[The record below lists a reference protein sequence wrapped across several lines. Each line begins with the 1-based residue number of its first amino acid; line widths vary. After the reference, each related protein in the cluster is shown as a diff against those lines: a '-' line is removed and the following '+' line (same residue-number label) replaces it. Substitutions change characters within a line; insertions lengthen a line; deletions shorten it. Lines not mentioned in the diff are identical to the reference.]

1 MIKKLIIA
9 TSMVAALVGFVAPAQ
24 AEYPTAPVQFIV
36 PWPPGDFEDVLT
48 RMIAKRWKKKPVY
61 PRQ

>member
-1 MIKKLIIA
+1 MKRLLTA
-9 TSMVAALVGFVAPAQ
+9 VVAATALLGGLAPAH

-48 RMIAKRWKKKPVY
+48 RICLLYTSPS
-61 PRQ
+61 PRD